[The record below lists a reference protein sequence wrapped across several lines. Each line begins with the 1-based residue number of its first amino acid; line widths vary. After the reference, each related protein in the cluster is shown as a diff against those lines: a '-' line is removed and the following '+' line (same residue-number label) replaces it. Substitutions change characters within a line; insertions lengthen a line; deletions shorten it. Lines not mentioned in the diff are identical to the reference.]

1 MEINEIL
8 KKLRQ
13 QKHLTQ
19 QELATILDINLS
31 SYQKYERPN
40 NTVKPSIDAL
50 IKIAD
55 FYGVTVDYLLGREPT
70 PLPANAMEVLGIE
83 KTVDDDEFMRLYSEL
98 PDYVKQ
104 IFVDTMAKLAQAT
117 EQTKQQ
123 IKKRC
128 VKRLGDIEDEIM
140 PEEEKASPATSW
152 SNIQVSKKAIARSE
166 DKEYLD
172 IPTAEQMASFT
183 PVPEDSDL

>member
-8 KKLRQ
+8 KELRQ
-13 QKHLTQ
+13 RKHLTQ

-55 FYGVTVDYLLGREPT
+55 FYGVTVDYLLGREPS
-70 PLPANAMEVLGIE
+70 PPPADAMEVLGIE
-83 KTVDDDEFMRLYSEL
+83 KSVDDDEFMRLYNEL
-98 PDYVKQ
+98 PDYAKQ
-104 IFVDTMAKLAQAT
+104 IFVDTMARLSQAT
-117 EQTKQQ
+117 SKAPKQPKIKSAEHSTDKPDIQ
-123 IKKRC
+123 ISQIPKR
-128 VKRLGDIEDEIM
+128 
-140 PEEEKASPATSW
+140 
-152 SNIQVSKKAIARSE
+152 AIARSK
-166 DKEYLD
+166 DHTYRD
-172 IPTAEQMASFT
+172 APTPEQIASFT

>member
-8 KKLRQ
+8 KELRQ

-19 QELATILDINLS
+19 QELATVLDINLS

-40 NTVKPSIDAL
+40 NTIKPSIDSL

-55 FYGVTVDYLLGREPT
+55 FYGVTVDYLLGREPA

-83 KTVDDDEFMRLYSEL
+83 KSVNDDEFMRLYNEL
-98 PDYVKQ
+98 PDYAKQ
-104 IFVDTMAKLAQAT
+104 IFVDTMAKLAKSAEQAKP
-117 EQTKQQ
+117 KQRHVER
-123 IKKRC
+123 IS
-128 VKRLGDIEDEIM
+128 DIEGTRKQ
-140 PEEEKASPATSW
+140 EETTQQVTLQPD
-152 SNIQVSKKAIARSE
+152 IQISKRALARSK
-166 DKEYLD
+166 DNPYCD
-172 IPTAEQMASFT
+172 VPTPEQIASFT

>member
-8 KKLRQ
+8 KELRQ
-13 QKHLTQ
+13 RKHLTQ

-55 FYGVTVDYLLGREPT
+55 FYGVTVDYLLGREPA

-83 KTVDDDEFMRLYSEL
+83 KSVDDDEFMRLYNEL
-98 PDYVKQ
+98 PDYAKQ
-104 IFVDTMAKLAQAT
+104 IFVDTMAKLARAT
-117 EQTKQQ
+117 EQAKPQPKKKHVEHLDDVEDARKQ
-123 IKKRC
+123 
-128 VKRLGDIEDEIM
+128 
-140 PEEEKASPATSW
+140 EETTQPVTSQ
-152 SNIQVSKKAIARSE
+152 SNIQVSKRAIARSKGNSFRE
-166 DKEYLD
+166 A
-172 IPTAEQMASFT
+172 PTPEQIASFT
-183 PVPEDSDL
+183 PVPEDTDL